1 MSEENKEEGSL
12 DKNPANSHHTRNVF
26 FLGAASGLV
35 VAFFAPAFSRQLR
48 PLARGVVKSAIKV
61 GQQVQRTVVGLK
73 EEFED
78 IAAEAKAEIDQEQGQ
93 GQ

>member
-1 MSEENKEEGSL
+1 MGDEAKDNGIL
-12 DKNPANSHHTRNVF
+12 DKTPASSHHTRNVF
-26 FLGAASGLV
+26 FLGAASGQV
-35 VAFFAPAFSRQLR
+35 VAFFAPVFSNQVR
-48 PLARGVVKSAIKV
+48 PVARGVVKSAIKV
-61 GQQVQRTVVGLK
+61 GQQVQRTAAGLK